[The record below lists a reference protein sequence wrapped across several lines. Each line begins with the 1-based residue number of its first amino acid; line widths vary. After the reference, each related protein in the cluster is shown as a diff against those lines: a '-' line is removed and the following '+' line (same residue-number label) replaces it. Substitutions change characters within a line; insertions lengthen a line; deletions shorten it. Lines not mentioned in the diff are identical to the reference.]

1 MIGLERTELSEDATE
16 ATWTPHQGS
25 TRTATT
31 AMASLRLTFISSSGD
46 KLSARNSLGSEIT
59 SVPEW
64 VTKHV
69 QVSAWTGQSLPLED
83 MCRAADEL
91 HGALLTNAL
100 HDARDNAIEWSWED
114 TTSTVDLALPLL
126 LLARDL
132 RALGRKGVLILE
144 GA

>member
-1 MIGLERTELSEDATE
+1 
-16 ATWTPHQGS
+16 
-25 TRTATT
+25 
-31 AMASLRLTFISSSGD
+31 MASLRLTFIPSSGD
-46 KLSARNSLGSEIT
+46 ELSARSSLGSEIN

-64 VTKHV
+64 ITKHV

-91 HGALLTNAL
+91 HGALLTNVL

-114 TTSTVDLALPLL
+114 TTITVDLALPLL